1 MKRVTYAALCFF
13 VIISA
18 HAERQIDILDFEG
31 MINDNLGFSGAIH
44 TSFIGEEDL
53 DDFLDTPYGTNAM
66 VLMWN
71 NNGSGWQWWGGNLP
85 LDEPV
90 SLEGMTQLHMWVYFT
105 EDSVGYL
112 NDDGEE
118 EFNFRLEANGG
129 VGLGTNYT
137 TQKGEWVEFVWDIP
151 YPYVDPNGRN
161 PYLNSWNYIAG
172 FICAHSDGGATQ
184 GTMIIDNIYA
194 TGPDTPNEFEEVVLY
209 GFNSDDPLA
218 FVEGWNEG
226 GSVLFYGEGEVEP
239 TEGSNYLS
247 LTFAGSWSTLAT
259 TTDLSRQLL
268 MPVLIGT
275 GFIILPLMLLS
286 RDTRQIGQILRC
298 MLIQVPEMW
307 RIPRM
312 LAIPEMS
319 SRELQMRTKTGR
331 QLHSMSIR
339 RIIVERLPMIQ
350 ARWKWE

>member
-1 MKRVTYAALCFF
+1 MVVDGWWVVTCLSMSRC
-13 VIISA
+13 
-18 HAERQIDILDFEG
+18 
-31 MINDNLGFSGAIH
+31 
-44 TSFIGEEDL
+44 
-53 DDFLDTPYGTNAM
+53 
-66 VLMWN
+66 
-71 NNGSGWQWWGGNLP
+71 
-85 LDEPV
+85 
-90 SLEGMTQLHMWVYFT
+90 LEGMTQLHMWVYFT

-259 TTDLSRQLL
+259 TTDLKQ
-268 MPVLIGT
+268 T
-275 GFIILPLMLLS
+275 IIDAGVDWNRVYYFAFDVIVP
-286 RDTRQIGQILRC
+286 DTRQIGQILRC
-298 MLIQVPEMW
+298 MLIQVPEM
-307 RIPRM
+307 
-312 LAIPEMS
+312 
-319 SRELQMRTKTGR
+319 
-331 QLHSMSIR
+331 
-339 RIIVERLPMIQ
+339 
-350 ARWKWE
+350 